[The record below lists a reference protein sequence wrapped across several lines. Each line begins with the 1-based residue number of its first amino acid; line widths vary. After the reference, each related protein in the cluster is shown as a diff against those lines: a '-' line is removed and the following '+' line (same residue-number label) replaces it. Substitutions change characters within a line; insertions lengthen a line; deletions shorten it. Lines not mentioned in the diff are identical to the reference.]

1 MTLRELAAKFGVHRT
16 VARKWLMRESALL
29 GIQAYTARTLEGGMQ
44 AEMAWRREDAERLIT
59 RRRELG
65 WPVNGEAGTP
75 VWTRR
80 VGGGD

>member
-1 MTLRELAAKFGVHRT
+1 
-16 VARKWLMRESALL
+16 
-29 GIQAYTARTLEGGMQ
+29 MQ
-44 AEMAWRREDAERLIT
+44 AEMAWRSEDAERLIA

-80 VGGGD
+80 VGGGG